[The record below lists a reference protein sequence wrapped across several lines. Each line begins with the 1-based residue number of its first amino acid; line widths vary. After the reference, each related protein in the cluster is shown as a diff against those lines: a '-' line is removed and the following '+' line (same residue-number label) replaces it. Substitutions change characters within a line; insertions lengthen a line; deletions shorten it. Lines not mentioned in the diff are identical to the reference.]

1 MFLRKKNLIDINDLA
16 CDKDGLTTTTS
27 AINKLKKSCL
37 KKIMDKFKH
46 NDEDEADKEDRKQ
59 NGK

>member
-16 CDKDGLTTTTS
+16 CDKDGLTATTS
-27 AINKLKKSCL
+27 AINKLKKDYL

-46 NDEDEADKEDRKQ
+46 NDEDKADKQDRKQ
-59 NGK
+59 NEK